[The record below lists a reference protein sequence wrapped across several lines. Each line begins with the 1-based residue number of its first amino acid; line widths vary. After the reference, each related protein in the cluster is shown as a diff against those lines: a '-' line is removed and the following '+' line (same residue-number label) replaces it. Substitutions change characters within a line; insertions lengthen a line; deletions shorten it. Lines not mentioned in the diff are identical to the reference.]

1 MPGAQPPQPYQ
12 YPPPPPPA
20 SPPKHS
26 MFVKVLSTLLGL
38 LVAAAV
44 TQIVNV
50 EWHVA
55 EVGGGVSRLQAQQL
69 LVRYYAAVVN
79 PNTAKTAW
87 DTMLTSGAQKDLSGG
102 LPKFESFWREWSEVK
117 FDPVQPVSE
126 NTFQAEMTYIDHRGR
141 LQSWRK
147 QVWVL
152 ECSSS
157 LKYVPFRSCP
167 DDKIQL
173 KDAYVQRS

>member
-1 MPGAQPPQPYQ
+1 MPGTQPPQPYQ

-79 PNTAKTAW
+79 PNTQRQPGTRC
-87 DTMLTSGAQKDLSGG
+87 
-102 LPKFESFWREWSEVK
+102 LPPGPRRIY
-117 FDPVQPVSE
+117 
-126 NTFQAEMTYIDHRGR
+126 QAGCRN
-141 LQSWRK
+141 SK
-147 QVWVL
+147 VL
-152 ECSSS
+152 ERVVGS
-157 LKYVPFRSCP
+157 KVRSCP
-167 DDKIQL
+167 AGQREHVPGRDDLHRPPGK
-173 KDAYVQRS
+173 AAVMAEASMGT